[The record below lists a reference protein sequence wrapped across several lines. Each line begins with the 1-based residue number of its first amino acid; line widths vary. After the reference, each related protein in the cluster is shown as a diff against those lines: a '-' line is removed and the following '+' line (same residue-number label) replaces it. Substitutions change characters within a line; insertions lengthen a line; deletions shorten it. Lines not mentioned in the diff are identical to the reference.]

1 MLASKMINRLQKL
14 IDKHG
19 DFQVDMLSLII
30 EDEQIIGEKLIPIRQ
45 IKYRKKLN
53 RFFTDFTGRF

>member
-19 DFQVDMLSLII
+19 DFQVDMLIYII
-30 EDEQIIGEKLIPIRQ
+30 KDDEVVGETLMPIRQ
-45 IKYRKKLN
+45 VKYRKKLN
-53 RFFTDFTGRF
+53 RFFTDNIGGF

>member
-19 DFQVDMLSLII
+19 DFQVDMLAYII
-30 EDEQIIGEKLIPIRQ
+30 KDDEVVGETLMPIRQ
-45 IKYRKKLN
+45 VKYRKKLN
-53 RFFTDFTGRF
+53 RFFTDNIGGF

>member
-1 MLASKMINRLQKL
+1 MLASKMITRLQKL

-30 EDEQIIGEKLIPIRQ
+30 EDGNIIGEKLLPIRQ
-45 IKYRKKLN
+45 IKYRKKLGN
-53 RFFTDFTGRF
+53 FFTDFIGGF

>member
-1 MLASKMINRLQKL
+1 MINRLQKL

-30 EDEQIIGEKLIPIRQ
+30 EDDQIIGEKLIPIRQ
-45 IKYRKKLN
+45 IKFRKKLN
-53 RFFTDFTGRF
+53 RFFTDFTGGF

>member
-1 MLASKMINRLQKL
+1 MQASKMINRLQKL

-30 EDEQIIGEKLIPIRQ
+30 EDGNIIGEKLLPIRQ
-45 IKYRKKLN
+45 IKYRKKLGK
-53 RFFTDFTGRF
+53 FFTDFVGGF